1 MSAVQRVVI
10 DRHDCLVMAESGN
23 SFTWATHYL
32 RFNNAGQYRVST
44 SVGSMGHFATGVV
57 GAAIA
62 TNRTAVVIVGDGAL
76 LMNNEISTA
85 VSFNAPSVWIVL
97 NDARYNM
104 CEQGM
109 AVLGLQADASIPKVD
124 FAMLARALGASGQ
137 IVESETDLE
146 TALETAVA
154 ARFPFVLDVRIDPSC
169 LAPSMARNR
178 GLRAQGIGVA
188 NSSQDVSFPNR
199 S

>member
-1 MSAVQRVVI
+1 M
-10 DRHDCLVMAESGN
+10 
-23 SFTWATHYL
+23 
-32 RFNNAGQYRVST
+32 
-44 SVGSMGHFATGVV
+44 
-57 GAAIA
+57 
-62 TNRTAVVIVGDGAL
+62 

-85 VSFNAPSVWIVL
+85 VRFDAPAIWVVL

-109 AVLGLQADASIPKVD
+109 AVLGLQADARIPTVN

-137 IVESETDLE
+137 VVESEMDLD

-154 ARFPFVLDVRIDPSC
+154 ARSPFVLDVRIDPRC

-178 GLRAQGIGVA
+178 GLRALGIGGA
-188 NSSQDVSFPNR
+188 GGQDVSFPGTP
-199 S
+199 